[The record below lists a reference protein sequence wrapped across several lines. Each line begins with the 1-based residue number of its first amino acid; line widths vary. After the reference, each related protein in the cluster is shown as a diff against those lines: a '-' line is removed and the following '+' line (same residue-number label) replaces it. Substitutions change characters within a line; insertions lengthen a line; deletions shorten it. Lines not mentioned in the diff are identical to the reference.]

1 MKKGKGITILCI
13 VMVCILS
20 LGYYASIILSSTG
33 RGENQNIILGL
44 DLAGGVS
51 ITYQIVDED
60 ATAEEISDTV
70 YKLQRRVEEY
80 STEATVAREGS
91 DRITVAIP
99 GVTDANDI
107 LEDLGTPGSL
117 EFRDPDGNI
126 VLTGDDV
133 ETAAARYV
141 TESGVN
147 KAIVELQFTDEAAEI
162 FADLTGEN
170 VGKNMPIVYDGET
183 ISNPTVREQISG
195 GTASI
200 EGMESFQAAETLASQ
215 IRIGSLSLE
224 LEELTSQV
232 VGASLGEE
240 AISTAL
246 TAAAV
251 GLALIIVFLIAF
263 YWVAGV
269 ATSLGLLI
277 YSTAVVAVIYLFEI
291 TLTLPGIAGI
301 ILGIGMAVDANVVI
315 NARIKEELALGKS
328 TAAAIKTGYQK
339 ALSAIVDGNVTTLI
353 AAAVLA
359 IKGSGTVKGFAYT
372 LAIGIILSM
381 ITALVVTRYTMYAI
395 HAIGFKDVKYYGAA
409 KERRAVDFLSKRYVF
424 FIISVVIIAAGFVG
438 EAVNAASGKGAF
450 NYSLE
455 FVGGTSTT
463 VDLGKDYELAEIDS
477 NIVPLINDALGTAE
491 VQVQKIADTT
501 QVIFK
506 TRNLELSER
515 ETFAQIFKDNYS
527 VESDAISYQN
537 VSETISK
544 EMTADAVWAV
554 IIAVILMLIYIWFR
568 FDDFR
573 FASSAIIAL
582 LHDILVVLTCYSL
595 VRISVGST
603 FIAVMLTILGY
614 SINDTIVTFDRIREN
629 MKSRVKVTQSEL
641 AEIANQSI
649 TQTLSRSINTSVTTF
664 VMVLLLYILGV
675 ASIKEFALPLM
686 IGVISG
692 TYSSICIATELWF
705 EMKIHQKSS
714 GRAKKEAKTKKA
726 KKMA

>member
-1 MKKGKGITILCI
+1 MKKGKGVAILC
-13 VMVCILS
+13 VVLTCILV
-20 LGYYASIILSSTG
+20 LGYYASIILSPSG

-51 ITYQIVDED
+51 ITYEIMDKD

-70 YKLQRRVEEY
+70 YKLQKRVESY
-80 STEATVAREGS
+80 STEATVTKEGS

-99 GVTDANDI
+99 GVTEANDI

-117 EFRDPDGNI
+117 EFKDPDGNV

-133 ETAAARYV
+133 AEAQAGSISD
-141 TESGVN
+141 SGMNKVVVN
-147 KAIVELQFTDEAAEI
+147 LTFTDEAAET
-162 FADLTGEN
+162 FAELTEKHLGQIISIE
-170 VGKNMPIVYDGET
+170 YDGEV
-183 ISNPTVREQISG
+183 ISTPSVKSKITG
-195 GTASI
+195 GQAYI
-200 EGMESFQAAETLASQ
+200 EGLDSFQEAETLASQ

-246 TAAAV
+246 TAAAI

-263 YWVAGV
+263 YWIAGI
-269 ATSLGLLI
+269 ATTLGLLI

-328 TAAAIKTGYQK
+328 TGSAIKSGYQK
-339 ALSAIVDGNVTTLI
+339 ALSAIIDGNVTTLI

-359 IKGSGTVKGFAYT
+359 VKGSGTVKGFAYT
-372 LAIGIILSM
+372 LAIGIVLSM
-381 ITALVVTRYTMYAI
+381 FTALVVTRYSMYAI

-409 KERRAVDFLSKRYVF
+409 KERRVIDFVSKRHVF
-424 FIISVVIIAAGFVG
+424 FIISIAAIAAGFIAEG
-438 EAVNAASGKGAF
+438 VNSAGGRGAF

-463 VDLGKDYELAEIDS
+463 VDLGKNYELEQIDTE
-477 NIVPLINDALGTAE
+477 IVPLINEALGSSE
-491 VQVQKIADTT
+491 VQVQKIADST

-506 TRNLELSER
+506 TRSLELSER
-515 ETFAQIFKDNYS
+515 EAFADVFIENYS
-527 VESDAISYQN
+527 IEESAISYQN

-544 EMTADAVWAV
+544 EMTSDAIWAV
-554 IIAVILMLIYIWFR
+554 VIAVALMLIYIWFR
-568 FDDFR
+568 FSDFS

-582 LHDILVVLTCYSL
+582 VHDILVVITCYAL
-595 VRISVGST
+595 LRISVGST

-629 MKSRVKVTQSEL
+629 MKSRPKVTQAEL
-641 AEIANQSI
+641 TEIANKSI

-675 ASIKEFALPLM
+675 TSIRDFALPLM
-686 IGVISG
+686 VGVISG

-705 EMKIHQKSS
+705 EMKIRQKSS
-714 GRAKKEAKTKKA
+714 NEAKKKNKA
-726 KKMA
+726 KKPA

>member
-1 MKKGKGITILCI
+1 MKKGKGITILC
-13 VMVCILS
+13 VVLACILG
-20 LGYYASIILSSTG
+20 LGYFASIILSTTG
-33 RGENQNIILGL
+33 RGENQNIKLGL

-51 ITYQIVDED
+51 ITYQIMDED

-70 YKLQRRVEEY
+70 YKLQKRVEGY
-80 STEATVAREGS
+80 TTEATVAREGS
-91 DRITVAIP
+91 DRIAVAIP

-117 EFRDPDGNI
+117 SFQDPNNNV

-133 ETAAARYV
+133 AEAQAGYV
-141 TESGVN
+141 TKNGADMPVVN
-147 KAIVELQFTDEAAEI
+147 LTFTDEAAET
-162 FADLTGEN
+162 FAELTGEFTGQ
-170 VGKNMPIVYDGET
+170 VISIVYDGEV
-183 ISNPTVREQISG
+183 ISSPQVNSQITG
-195 GTASI
+195 GQCYI
-200 EGMESFQAAETLASQ
+200 EGMESYQAAEALASQ

-224 LEELTSQV
+224 LQELTSQV

-240 AISTAL
+240 AISSAL
-246 TAAAV
+246 TAAAI
-251 GLALIIVFLIAF
+251 GLVLIIIFLIAF
-263 YWVAGV
+263 YWIAGV
-269 ATSLGLLI
+269 ATSLGLLV
-277 YSTAVVAVIYLFEI
+277 YSTSVVAVIYLFDI
-291 TLTLPGIAGI
+291 TLTLSGIAGI

-328 TAAAIKTGYQK
+328 TGAAIKTGYQK
-339 ALSAIVDGNVTTLI
+339 ALSAIIDGNVTTLI

-359 IKGSGTVKGFAYT
+359 AKGSGTVKGFAYT
-372 LAIGIILSM
+372 LAIGIVLSM
-381 ITALVVTRYTMYAI
+381 VTALIVTRYSMYAI

-409 KERRAVDFLSKRYVF
+409 KEHKMINFISKRYVF
-424 FIISVVIIAAGFVG
+424 FIVSIVIIVAGFIG
-438 EAVNAASGKGAF
+438 MGVNSASGKGAF

-463 VDLGKDYELAEIDS
+463 VEMGKDYDLAQIDS
-477 NIVPLINDALGTAE
+477 EIVPLINDALGTTE
-491 VQVQKIADTT
+491 VQVQKIADST

-515 ETFAQIFKDNYS
+515 ETFANVFADNYS
-527 VESDAISYQN
+527 VESKDISYQN

-544 EMTADAVWAV
+544 EMTSDAVWAV
-554 IIAVILMLIYIWFR
+554 VIAVILMLIYIWFR
-568 FDDFR
+568 FNDFR

-582 LHDILVVLTCYSL
+582 LHDILIVLTCYAL

-629 MKSRVKVTQSEL
+629 MKSKLRVTQSEL
-641 AEIANQSI
+641 EEIANKSI

-664 VMVLLLYILGV
+664 VMVLLLYIFGV
-675 ASIKEFALPLM
+675 ASIREFSLPLM
-686 IGVISG
+686 VGVVSG

-714 GRAKKEAKTKKA
+714 KSSKETKKGSKAKT
-726 KKMA
+726 MA

>member
-70 YKLQRRVEEY
+70 YKLQRRVEDY
-80 STEATVAREGS
+80 STEATVSREGD

-99 GVTDANDI
+99 GVTDANEI

-117 EFRDPDGNI
+117 EFQDPQGNV

-133 ETAAARYV
+133 ESATARYV
-141 TESGVN
+141 TQNGIN
-147 KAIVELQFTDEAAEI
+147 QAIVELQFTDEAAET
-162 FADLTGEN
+162 FSELTAEN
-170 VGKNMPIVYDGET
+170 IGQRIPIVYDGEI
-183 ISNPTVREQISG
+183 ISSPQVKEQIPG

-200 EGMESFQAAETLASQ
+200 DNMESFEAAETLASQ

-224 LEELTSQV
+224 LQELTSQV

-246 TAAAV
+246 TAAAI

-339 ALSAIVDGNVTTLI
+339 ALSAIIDGNVTTLI

-359 IKGSGTVKGFAYT
+359 VKGSGTVKGFAYT

-381 ITALVVTRYTMYAI
+381 FTALVVTRYTMYAI

-409 KERRAVDFLSKRYVF
+409 KEHKVINFLSKRYIF
-424 FIISVVIIAAGFVG
+424 FIVSVVVIAAGFVG
-438 EAVNAASGKGAF
+438 EAVNAAGGKGAF

-477 NIVPLINDALGTAE
+477 EIVPLINQALGSSE
-491 VQVQKIADTT
+491 VQVQKIADST

-506 TRNLELSER
+506 TRNLDLAER
-515 ETFAQIFKDNYS
+515 ETFAKIFEDNYS
-527 VESDAISYQN
+527 LESSAISYQN

-544 EMTADAVWAV
+544 EMTSDAIWAV
-554 IIAVILMLIYIWFR
+554 VIAVVLMLIYIWFR

-595 VRISVGST
+595 LRISVGST

-629 MKSRVKVTQSEL
+629 IKSRVKVTQTEL
-641 AEIANQSI
+641 HEIANKSI

-664 VMVLLLYILGV
+664 VMVLLLYVLGV

-686 IGVISG
+686 VGVVSG
-692 TYSSICIATELWF
+692 TYSSVCIATELWF
-705 EMKIHQKSS
+705 EMKIHQKSA
-714 GRAKKEAKTKKA
+714 GKVKTKKGSKA

>member
-1 MKKGKGITILCI
+1 MKKGKGVAILC
-13 VMVCILS
+13 VVLTCILV
-20 LGYYASIILSSTG
+20 LGYYASIILSPSG

-51 ITYQIVDED
+51 ITYEIMDKD
-60 ATAEEISDTV
+60 ATAEEISDTI
-70 YKLQRRVEEY
+70 YKLQKRVEGY
-80 STEATVAREGS
+80 STEATVAKEGS

-99 GVTDANDI
+99 GVTEANDI

-117 EFRDPDGNI
+117 EFKDPDGNV

-133 ETAAARYV
+133 AEAQAGSISD
-141 TESGVN
+141 SGMNKVVVN
-147 KAIVELQFTDEAAEI
+147 LTFTDEAAET
-162 FADLTGEN
+162 FAELTEKHLGQIISIE
-170 VGKNMPIVYDGET
+170 YDGEV
-183 ISNPTVREQISG
+183 ISTPSVKSKITG
-195 GTASI
+195 GQAYI
-200 EGMESFQAAETLASQ
+200 EGLDSFQEAETLASQ

-246 TAAAV
+246 TAAAI

-263 YWVAGV
+263 YWIAGI
-269 ATSLGLLI
+269 ATTLGLLI

-328 TAAAIKTGYQK
+328 TGSAIKSGYQK
-339 ALSAIVDGNVTTLI
+339 ALSAIIDGNVTTLI

-359 IKGSGTVKGFAYT
+359 VKGSGTVKGFAYT
-372 LAIGIILSM
+372 LAIGIVLSM
-381 ITALVVTRYTMYAI
+381 FTALVVTRYSMYAI

-409 KERRAVDFLSKRYVF
+409 KERRVIDFISKRRVF
-424 FIISVVIIAAGFVG
+424 FIISIAVIAAGFIAEG
-438 EAVNAASGKGAF
+438 VNSAGGRGAF

-463 VDLGKDYELAEIDS
+463 VDLGKNYELEQIDS
-477 NIVPLINDALGTAE
+477 EMVPLINEALGSSE
-491 VQVQKIADTT
+491 VQVQKIADST

-506 TRNLELSER
+506 TRSLELSER
-515 ETFAQIFKDNYS
+515 EAFADVFIENYS
-527 VESDAISYQN
+527 IEESAISYQN

-544 EMTADAVWAV
+544 EMTSDAIWAV
-554 IIAVILMLIYIWFR
+554 VIAVALMLIYIWFR
-568 FDDFR
+568 FSDFS

-582 LHDILVVLTCYSL
+582 VHDILVVITCYAL
-595 VRISVGST
+595 LRISVGST

-629 MKSRVKVTQSEL
+629 MKSRPKVTQAEL
-641 AEIANQSI
+641 TEIANKSI
-649 TQTLSRSINTSVTTF
+649 TQTLSRSINTSLTTF

-675 ASIKEFALPLM
+675 TSIRDFALPLM
-686 IGVISG
+686 VGVISG

-705 EMKIHQKSS
+705 EMKIRQKSS
-714 GRAKKEAKTKKA
+714 NEVKKKNKA
-726 KKMA
+726 KKPA

>member
-1 MKKGKGITILCI
+1 MKKGKGITILC
-13 VMVCILS
+13 VVLACILG
-20 LGYYASIILSSTG
+20 LGYFASIILSTTG
-33 RGENQNIILGL
+33 RGENQNIKLGL

-51 ITYQIVDED
+51 ITYQIMDED

-70 YKLQRRVEEY
+70 YKLQKRVEGY
-80 STEATVAREGS
+80 TTEATVAREGS
-91 DRITVAIP
+91 DRIAVAIP

-117 EFRDPDGNI
+117 SFQDPNNNV

-133 ETAAARYV
+133 AEAQAGYV
-141 TESGVN
+141 TKNGADMPVVN
-147 KAIVELQFTDEAAEI
+147 LTFTDEAAET
-162 FADLTGEN
+162 FAELTGEFTGQ
-170 VGKNMPIVYDGET
+170 VISIVYDGEV
-183 ISNPTVREQISG
+183 ISSPQVNSQITG
-195 GTASI
+195 GQCYI
-200 EGMESFQAAETLASQ
+200 EGMESYQAAEALASQ

-224 LEELTSQV
+224 LQELTSQV

-240 AISTAL
+240 AISSAL
-246 TAAAV
+246 TAAAI
-251 GLALIIVFLIAF
+251 GLVLIIIFLIAF
-263 YWVAGV
+263 YWIAGV
-269 ATSLGLLI
+269 ATSLGLLV
-277 YSTAVVAVIYLFEI
+277 YSTSVVAVIYLFDI
-291 TLTLPGIAGI
+291 TLTLSGIAGI

-328 TAAAIKTGYQK
+328 TGAAIKTGYQK
-339 ALSAIVDGNVTTLI
+339 ALSAIIDGNVTTLI

-359 IKGSGTVKGFAYT
+359 AKGSGTVKGFAYT

-381 ITALVVTRYTMYAI
+381 VTALIVTRYSMYAI

-409 KERRAVDFLSKRYVF
+409 KEHKVINFISKRYVF
-424 FIISVVIIAAGFVG
+424 FIVSIVIIVAGFIG
-438 EAVNAASGKGAF
+438 MGVNSASGKGAF

-463 VDLGKDYELAEIDS
+463 VEMGKDYDLAQIDS
-477 NIVPLINDALGTAE
+477 EIVPLINDALGTTE
-491 VQVQKIADTT
+491 VQVQKIADST

-506 TRNLELSER
+506 TRNLELAER
-515 ETFAQIFKDNYS
+515 ETFANVFAENYS
-527 VESDAISYQN
+527 VESKDISYQN

-544 EMTADAVWAV
+544 EMTSDAVWAV
-554 IIAVILMLIYIWFR
+554 VIAVILMLIYIWFR
-568 FDDFR
+568 FNDFR

-582 LHDILVVLTCYSL
+582 LHDILIVLTCYAL

-629 MKSRVKVTQSEL
+629 MKSKLRVTQSEL
-641 AEIANQSI
+641 EEIANKSI

-664 VMVLLLYILGV
+664 VMVLLLYIFGV
-675 ASIKEFALPLM
+675 ASIREFSLPLM
-686 IGVISG
+686 VGVVSG

-714 GRAKKEAKTKKA
+714 KSSKETKKGSKAKT
-726 KKMA
+726 MA

>member
-1 MKKGKGITILCI
+1 MKKGKGIAILCI
-13 VMVCILS
+13 VLACILG

-33 RGENQNIILGL
+33 RGENQNITLGL

-51 ITYQIVDED
+51 ITYQIVDEG
-60 ATAEEISDTV
+60 ATSEQISDTV
-70 YKLQRRVEEY
+70 YKLQRRVDDY
-80 STEATVAREGS
+80 STEAQVAREGS

-107 LEDLGTPGSL
+107 LEELGTPGSL
-117 EFRDPDGNI
+117 EFQDPDGNV

-133 ETAAARYV
+133 ANATARYV
-141 TESGVN
+141 TQDGKNE
-147 KAIVELQFTDEAAEI
+147 AIVELTFTDDAAET
-162 FADLTGEN
+162 FSQLTADN
-170 VGKNMPIVYDGET
+170 IGKTIPIVYDGEI
-183 ISNPTVREQISG
+183 ISNPVVNQQISG

-215 IRIGSLSLE
+215 IRSVRIGSLSLE

-232 VGASLGEE
+232 VGASLGQE

-246 TAAAV
+246 TAAAI
-251 GLALIIVFLIAF
+251 GLALIIIFLIAF
-263 YWVAGV
+263 YWIAGV
-269 ATSLGLLI
+269 ATSLGLLV
-277 YSTAVVAVIYLFEI
+277 YTTSVVAVIYLFEV

-328 TAAAIKTGYQK
+328 TGAAIKTGYQK
-339 ALSAIVDGNVTTLI
+339 ALSAIIDGNVTTLI

-359 IKGSGTVKGFAYT
+359 VKGSGTVKGFAYT

-381 ITALVVTRYTMYAI
+381 VTALIVTRYSMYAI

-409 KERRAVDFLSKRYVF
+409 KERKVVDFISKRYVF
-424 FIISVVIIAAGFVG
+424 FIISVVLIAAGFVG
-438 EAVNAASGKGAF
+438 EGVNAAGGKGAF

-463 VDLGKDYELAEIDS
+463 VDLGKNYELSEIDS
-477 NIVPLINDALGTAE
+477 EIVPLINDALGTAE

-506 TRNLELSER
+506 TRNLDLTER
-515 ETFAQIFKDNYS
+515 ETFAKIFEDQYS
-527 VESDAISYQN
+527 VKSDAISYQN

-544 EMTADAVWAV
+544 EMTTDAIWAV
-554 IIAVILMLIYIWFR
+554 VIAVILMLIYIWFR
-568 FDDFR
+568 FNDFR
-573 FASSAIIAL
+573 FASSAVIAL
-582 LHDILVVLTCYSL
+582 LHDILVVLTCYAL
-595 VRISVGST
+595 VRFSVGST

-629 MKSRVKVTQSEL
+629 LRSKARVTESEL
-641 AEIANQSI
+641 KEIANRSI

-675 ASIKEFALPLM
+675 ASIREFALPLM
-686 IGVISG
+686 VGVISG

-705 EMKIHQKSS
+705 EMKIRQKSS
-714 GRAKKEAKTKKA
+714 GEKKKSVK

>member
-80 STEATVAREGS
+80 STEATVAREGN

-117 EFRDPDGNI
+117 EFRDPEGNV

-147 KAIVELQFTDEAAEI
+147 KAIVELQFTDEAAEV

-170 VGKNMPIVYDGET
+170 IGKNMPIVYDGET
-183 ISNPTVREQISG
+183 ISNPSVKEQISG

-224 LEELTSQV
+224 LEELSSQV

-246 TAAAV
+246 TAAAI

-328 TAAAIKTGYQK
+328 TAAAMKTGYQK

-359 IKGSGTVKGFAYT
+359 MKGSGTVKGFAYT

-395 HAIGFKDVKYYGAA
+395 HAIGFKDVKYYGIA
-409 KERRAVDFLSKRYVF
+409 KERKVVDFLSKRYVF
-424 FIISVVIIAAGFVG
+424 FIISVVIIAAGFIG
-438 EAVNAASGKGAF
+438 EAVNAAGGKGAF

-477 NIVPLINDALGTAE
+477 DIVPLINDALGTAE

-527 VESDAISYQN
+527 VETDAISYQN

-641 AEIANQSI
+641 AEIANKSI

-675 ASIKEFALPLM
+675 ASIK
-686 IGVISG
+686 
-692 TYSSICIATELWF
+692 
-705 EMKIHQKSS
+705 
-714 GRAKKEAKTKKA
+714 
-726 KKMA
+726 

>member
-80 STEATVAREGS
+80 STEATVAREGN

-117 EFRDPDGNI
+117 EFRDPEGNV

-147 KAIVELQFTDEAAEI
+147 KAIVELQFTDEAAEV

-170 VGKNMPIVYDGET
+170 IGKNMPIVYDGET
-183 ISNPTVREQISG
+183 ISNPSVKEQISG

-224 LEELTSQV
+224 LEELSSQV

-246 TAAAV
+246 TAAAI

-328 TAAAIKTGYQK
+328 TAAAMKTGYQK

-359 IKGSGTVKGFAYT
+359 MKGSGTVKGFAYT

-395 HAIGFKDVKYYGAA
+395 HAIGFKDVKYYGIA
-409 KERRAVDFLSKRYVF
+409 KERKVVDFLSKRYVF
-424 FIISVVIIAAGFVG
+424 FIISVVIIAAGFIG
-438 EAVNAASGKGAF
+438 EAVNAAGGKGAF

-477 NIVPLINDALGTAE
+477 DIVPLINDALGTAE

-527 VESDAISYQN
+527 VETDAISYQN

-641 AEIANQSI
+641 AEIANKSI

-705 EMKIHQKSS
+705 EMKIRQKSS
-714 GRAKKEAKTKKA
+714 AKTKKA
-726 KKMA
+726 KTKKMA

>member
-70 YKLQRRVEEY
+70 YKLQRRVEDY
-80 STEATVAREGS
+80 STEATVSREGD

-99 GVTDANDI
+99 GVTDANEI
-107 LEDLGTPGSL
+107 LEELGTPGSL
-117 EFRDPDGNI
+117 EFQDPQGNV

-133 ETAAARYV
+133 ESATARYV
-141 TESGVN
+141 TQNGIN
-147 KAIVELQFTDEAAEI
+147 QAIVELQFTDEAAET
-162 FADLTGEN
+162 FSELTAEN
-170 VGKNMPIVYDGET
+170 IGQRIPIVYDGET
-183 ISNPTVREQISG
+183 ISSPQVKEQIPG

-200 EGMESFQAAETLASQ
+200 DNMESFEAAETLASQ

-224 LEELTSQV
+224 LQELTSQV

-246 TAAAV
+246 TAAAI

-263 YWVAGV
+263 YWAAGV

-339 ALSAIVDGNVTTLI
+339 ALSAIIDGNVTTLI

-359 IKGSGTVKGFAYT
+359 VKGSGTVKGFAYT

-381 ITALVVTRYTMYAI
+381 FTALVVTRYTMYAI

-409 KERRAVDFLSKRYVF
+409 KEHKVIDFLSKRYLF
-424 FIISVVIIAAGFVG
+424 FIVSAVIIAAGFVG
-438 EAVNAASGKGAF
+438 EAVNAAGGKGAF

-477 NIVPLINDALGTAE
+477 EIVPLINDALGSTE
-491 VQVQKIADTT
+491 VQVQKIADST

-506 TRNLELSER
+506 TRNLDLAER
-515 ETFAQIFKDNYS
+515 ETFAKIFEDNYS
-527 VESDAISYQN
+527 VESSAISYQN

-544 EMTADAVWAV
+544 EMTSDAIWAV
-554 IIAVILMLIYIWFR
+554 VIAVILMLIYIWFR

-595 VRISVGST
+595 LRISVGST

-629 MKSRVKVTQSEL
+629 IKSRVKVTQTEL
-641 AEIANQSI
+641 TEIANKSV

-664 VMVLLLYILGV
+664 VMVLLLYVLGV

-686 IGVISG
+686 VGVVSG

-705 EMKIHQKSS
+705 EMKIHQKST
-714 GRAKKEAKTKKA
+714 GKVKTKKGSKA